1 MSTIDVDTLETEL
14 RKRVRDMITQANLPK
29 GGSWARNVEIEPL
42 FNTGTAQDRFN
53 DGKYRIKLG
62 MFKFVIDRGTTREG
76 VELRWKITVNT
87 ENGEIIAVPILN
99 GSITPTTLFTPEL
112 LEALG
117 FPIRKIGTLGKLLT
131 FVPEG
136 SDAQRMRLG
145 IPVTWGTE
153 TSILRLR
160 HEWAHLLTKER

>member
-1 MSTIDVDTLETEL
+1 MPTVDVDALEVEL
-14 RKRVRDMITQANLPK
+14 RKRVRDMIVQANLPK
-29 GGSWARNVEIEPL
+29 EGPWARGVEVEPL
-42 FNTGTAQDRFN
+42 SKAGSITQHVDH
-53 DGKYRIKLG
+53 GKYQVKIG
-62 MFKFVIDRGTTREG
+62 MLKFVIDRGTTRES
-76 VELRWKITVNT
+76 VELRWKRTVNT
-87 ENGEIIAVPILN
+87 DNGDIIAVPILN
-99 GSITPTTLFTPEL
+99 GSITPSTQFTPEL

-136 SDAQRMRLG
+136 SDAERMRLG
-145 IPVTWGTE
+145 IPVVWGTE